1 MWRRGRAAQEVCGCA
16 LGTGTASRE
25 GLQGPTGG
33 TVACVEQLCVCVWG
47 RWCRAWQG
55 LGSTPSGTCMS
66 GSRDM

>member
-33 TVACVEQLCVCVWG
+33 TVACVEQLCVCGGV
-47 RWCRAWQG
+47 AMVQG
-55 LGSTPSGTCMS
+55 LAGPGLYSEW
-66 GSRDM
+66 DMYERKP